1 MSKIDRLE
9 KGQFDFKALA
19 KSAIVGILAGLVAV
33 LYRIIISNT
42 DKITKAFKV
51 LVKSDA
57 RYIIIWAVIL
67 LACSV
72 IVWLLLRFE
81 KTIGGSGIPQV
92 KAELIDK
99 LDSNWFKV
107 LVAKIIAGATANIA
121 GLSLGR
127 EGPSIQLGAMAGK
140 GFAKLTKNDDCNK
153 KMLISSGASAGLAAA
168 FNAPFAGVMFALEEM
183 HHNFSTHIMLSAI
196 TASITAD
203 FVSKCVFGLKPVF
216 DFGKV
221 QTMPLKTFWL
231 LIVFGL
237 LLGLFGVGYNFVMKY
252 LHKFYG
258 KIKSNFIRIL
268 IPFVLAGVFMV
279 ILPQVL
285 GSGHAMLDEILEG
298 NFAIKFL
305 ILILVVKFIFS
316 MFSFCSGVA
325 GGIFLPMLVMGALVG
340 KIFGEALVYTGII
353 ENVMVIN
360 FVILGMVGFFTAIV
374 RAPITGIILIS
385 EMTGSFSHM
394 LPMLIVA
401 VVAYIVAKT
410 LKSKPVYD
418 YLLERLTVNFS
429 NKLDK

>member
-1 MSKIDRLE
+1 MSKIDRSE
-9 KGQFDFKALA
+9 KGQFDFKDLA

-107 LVAKIIAGATANIA
+107 LIAKIIAGATANIA

-231 LIVFGL
+231 LIIFGL
-237 LLGLFGVGYNFVMKY
+237 LLGLFGVGYNFVMKC

-279 ILPQVL
+279 VLPQVL

-305 ILILVVKFIFS
+305 VLILVVKFIFS

-340 KIFGEALVYTGII
+340 KIFGEALAYAGVI
-353 ENVMVIN
+353 EHVMVIN

-418 YLLERLTVNFS
+418 YLLDRLTVNVD
-429 NKLDK
+429 NKTDE